1 VGDPATVVSAP
12 AGEGKIQ
19 ILPSV
24 RTPSTSKRMS
34 LILRARAVADGL
46 GIAAILAGRTRVGT
60 AALGC
65 PAERSSAAVWATAG
79 FCFSCVLLYSHINM
93 CNNVHMATNLAL
105 DDRLIEEARR
115 AGKH

>member
-46 GIAAILAGRTRVGT
+46 GIAAILALSLSAIHGRAVLSGFAPALRHGHTITRNLLPDIVILH
-60 AALGC
+60 AIW
-65 PAERSSAAVWATAG
+65 RSLPCST
-79 FCFSCVLLYSHINM
+79 L
-93 CNNVHMATNLAL
+93 T
-105 DDRLIEEARR
+105 
-115 AGKH
+115 